1 MVPSFCRFLL
11 ENLISGAPNKSRG
24 WKMFL
29 KKISGGGRREAYSG
43 PKSRVVDPVL
53 LLLLVL
59 L

>member
-1 MVPSFCRFLL
+1 MVPSFSRFLL

-29 KKISGGGRREAYSG
+29 KKISGGRDAYSG
-43 PKSRVVDPVL
+43 PKSIVVDPVL
-53 LLLLVL
+53 LLMVL

>member
-1 MVPSFCRFLL
+1 MVPSSCRFLL
-11 ENLISGAPNKSRG
+11 ENLTSGAPNKSRG

-29 KKISGGGRREAYSG
+29 KKISGERDTYSG

-53 LLLLVL
+53 LLLSVL

>member
-11 ENLISGAPNKSRG
+11 ENVISGAPNKSRG

-29 KKISGGGRREAYSG
+29 KEISGGRDAYSG
-43 PKSRVVDPVL
+43 PKSTVL